1 MADAEI
7 GQKLAR
13 TLGDLAVH
21 MQAQRGTSDTLRSI
35 VDAAAHIV
43 PGARWAGI
51 SLIEGRKVVAHV
63 PTDPA
68 VAKLDALQSELGN
81 GPCITALRDCRTVHI
96 QDMSRDTRWPEFSA
110 LASELGVRG
119 LLSFQLFVEGE
130 NLGALNIY
138 AGEPG
143 VFSDDSI
150 DVGTILAQHAAVA
163 LSGAQSESNFE
174 SALATR
180 DVIGQAKGILMHRD
194 NLTGL
199 QAFEL
204 LVKVSK
210 ETNIKLVDVARW
222 LVSEQ
227 EGGVTP
233 A

>member
-13 TLGDLAVH
+13 TLGDLAV
-21 MQAQRGTSDTLRSI
+21 
-35 VDAAAHIV
+35 
-43 PGARWAGI
+43 
-51 SLIEGRKVVAHV
+51 
-63 PTDPA
+63 
-68 VAKLDALQSELGN
+68 
-81 GPCITALRDCRTVHI
+81 
-96 QDMSRDTRWPEFSA
+96 
-110 LASELGVRG
+110 
-119 LLSFQLFVEGE
+119 
-130 NLGALNIY
+130 
-138 AGEPG
+138 
-143 VFSDDSI
+143 
-150 DVGTILAQHAAVA
+150 
-163 LSGAQSESNFE
+163 
-174 SALATR
+174 
-180 DVIGQAKGILMHRD
+180 HRD